1 MMIEDLFRRGILRL
15 AEQPKDNPKSLSEL
29 EKLKLVL
36 IPIDHDYPGGSA
48 AMHNAVFRK
57 YGLDYKTAFVVAKP
71 EDVKLII
78 DTFREDP
85 RYVGGGVGSGFK
97 DKAVKYVDELSELAK
112 ILGSINVIQK
122 QDGRLIGHNTD
133 GIGFVRGFL
142 REYPDSVAGR
152 KILILGA
159 GGTTLPIT
167 YELVMLN
174 PREIVILN
182 RTVEKAKNIADR
194 LPKTVKNRYG
204 GEGQIGVE
212 VVDSDIVINTSNKGA
227 SELKEYTA
235 FAPITGDHMNT
246 ALKNLRRL
254 PQKAIVS
261 DILLGDE
268 TPTLRLAKNRG
279 LRVHNGKDMNL
290 YQAIPAF
297 KLMTGIK
304 KILDSDLE
312 DIMRNAR

>member
-57 YGLDYKTAFVVAKP
+57 YVLDYKTAFVVAKP

-122 QDGRLIGHNTD
+122 RDGRLIGHNTD

-142 REYPDSVAGR
+142 REYPDSIAGR

-167 YELVMLN
+167 YELAMLN
-174 PREIVILN
+174 PREILILN
-182 RTVEKAKNIADR
+182 RTVEKANNIAEK
-194 LPKTVKNRYG
+194 LPKNVKSRYG
-204 GEGQIGVE
+204 GEDQIGVE

-227 SELKEYTA
+227 GELKEYTA
-235 FAPITGDHMNT
+235 FAPITADHMNT

-254 PQKAIVS
+254 SQNAIVA
-261 DILLGDE
+261 DILLEDE
-268 TPTLRLAKNRG
+268 TSTLRLAKNRG
-279 LRVHNGKDMNL
+279 LRVHNGRDMNL

-297 KLMTGIK
+297 RLMTRIED
-304 KILDSDLE
+304 ISDNDLE
-312 DIMRNAR
+312 EIMRKAR